1 MNNYACA
8 LLAVSLLGL
17 ATPAFAQEV
26 LYPAPTA
33 PYYAPGAPVTTYYG
47 PSVPVT
53 TYYAPAPVTY
63 YYAPA
68 SAPVVVSAYPYYA
81 RPYYVPRRAYR
92 RGAWV
97 W

>member
-1 MNNYACA
+1 MKNYACA
-8 LLAVSLLGL
+8 LLAVTLLGL
-17 ATPAFAQEV
+17 ATPTVAQEV
-26 LYPAPTA
+26 LYSAPAVT
-33 PYYAPGAPVTTYYG
+33 YAAPVTTYYS

-68 SAPVVVSAYPYYA
+68 AAPVVVSAYPYYA
-81 RPYYVPRRAYR
+81 RPYYVPRRAFR